1 MRKHFLVLT
10 LVLISVITYHF
21 IDSFDDKQLEPPEY
35 SPKVTKKKSVK
46 KPYDQPDQAILF
58 DLERTK
64 DPKLGYAT
72 AKRRFEA
79 FLETKRSLRKYQSRT
94 EAAVAGVHWE
104 ERGPNNVGGRTR
116 ALAFDPSD
124 PDHKKVWAGSVSGGL
139 WYNEDITMATSPWK
153 NVDDF
158 WANLAITSIAFDPS
172 DNNVMYVATGE
183 GWFNFDAVRGAG
195 IWKSADGGAT
205 FTQLTSTDNFTFTY
219 VQKIVVA
226 SNGDV
231 FAATRNASVQRS
243 EDGGDT
249 WSRVLVEG
257 GASRAADLEIAT
269 NGDIY
274 ASLGIFSSAHIF
286 RSSNNGDSWTEVT
299 PTTTSGGRI
308 ELAVAPSASSQT
320 ANTVVYAV
328 KYNQNATTNDDISWV
343 RKTSDG
349 GSNWSDLPIPI
360 DFSSGNHFT
369 RGQGWYDLIMAVHP
383 TNEDIVLMGGIDL
396 YKTADGGANWN
407 PVSQWF
413 GGNNKP
419 YVHADNH
426 AIVFRPGFDNEVIFG
441 NDGGVYYSPDAGSAT
456 DPNFSVQN
464 YLYNVTQF
472 YSVAMENSAGVN
484 YFLAGTQ
491 DNGTHQFNFA
501 GVNPTIEVT
510 GGDGGFTFIDQ
521 DNSNIQITSFTN
533 NNYQIST
540 NGGESFSTLTGSS
553 SNGSF
558 INPADYDNDE
568 NILYAAGNPGR
579 LERYSGIGGTVTHS
593 SLSIAINNEQITAV
607 TVSENTTDRIFVGT
621 NNGSVYRID
630 NAAGTPS
637 VIEISDIVDNNGGTL
652 SSIAIGATDNTLVA
666 TLSNFG
672 ITSVFYSS
680 DGGTSWTSKDE
691 SSHGLPDMP
700 VRWALF
706 NPDDNSEV
714 LLATEQ
720 GVWSTDNIAA
730 TNPGWEA
737 TNSGLA
743 NVRCDML
750 QYREADK
757 LVAIATHGRGL
768 YTTDIFATPLAQFS
782 AEKEEWYVGVPLQFE
797 DASLQATS
805 WEWDFDNDGN
815 VDATT
820 QNPTFTY
827 MTTGSKTVKLTINS
841 DAGLSITKTNFIEI
855 LDRPEIPF
863 STGFESDGAGFCSYL
878 INSATS
884 ERFEWGAGTAS
895 KPNFNPFNGE
905 ETINGNNNW
914 MTSLTGSHGFSTKY
928 ALETPPFSFLGADD
942 GTYTLSF
949 AYKAATGTGAG
960 MNMEYSL
967 DGGETWTV
975 LGGLQG
981 SDPNAISNWYTD
993 ASIIGLSGA
1002 SGWTGASFQVFT
1014 ASYDISEFRGEAD
1027 VRLRFVFG
1035 ARGSS
1040 LDGFQIDDFSISG
1053 TAVTAPLHWEGTVSN
1068 DWTTAANWENSVVP
1082 DVDANVIIP
1091 QSSETFPVLDSEIT
1105 LNAVLIEDDA
1115 SFSVGEDGAVA
1126 ITDLYNEGSLTIESG
1141 GVLAL
1146 MGNRFGDGSET
1157 IERTLTGNA
1166 SLSIIGVP
1174 VAGATIADLDADYVF
1189 EYNNISQSFTT
1200 PASGTNVT
1208 PGNGYFV
1215 GTNDDTYNL
1224 SVSGTISAADVTKTV
1239 TQGTDNF
1246 SMVANPFAAPIDASV
1261 FFDNATNT
1269 STTTGTAYLWNDA
1282 GVNAGG
1288 LRGGDYIS
1296 VNSVGVAGGPLDP
1309 GNGAAGAQ
1317 STADFDGSFNSMQ
1330 GFFVEVASPGNV
1342 VFKSSMQVLDA
1353 NDSDSFFKQPNDRRQ
1368 LVKLSFSGND
1378 LYNDLIVTLD
1388 ENATEE
1394 DDYSMD
1400 ARKFSGNENISFYS
1414 MNDQGKYAIQAL
1426 PNEAKL
1432 REVSLGYQVAL
1443 TGDYQL
1449 SVEDFEMPD
1458 SGLKAF
1464 LIDSHSGESH
1474 QLDQEFALTLS
1485 LDAGEINDRF
1495 KLVFGESVITSVQD
1509 QLNKE
1514 LKVYSSS
1521 NGLIVEFYGDAKVVS
1536 IIDLSGREVY
1546 AQTVRFDNS
1555 IAEIEPSLDRE
1566 KVYIITVGNQKAK
1579 FILR

>member
-1 MRKHFLVLT
+1 MRKHFLVITILF
-10 LVLISVITYHF
+10 ISVTTYYLF
-21 IDSFDDKQLEPPEY
+21 EYSTIKQIKPPEN
-35 SPKVTKKKSVK
+35 SPKITKKKSVK
-46 KPYDQPDQAILF
+46 KPYDKPDQAILF

-64 DPKLGYAT
+64 DPKSGYVT
-72 AKRRFEA
+72 AQRRFKA
-79 FLETKRSLRKYQSRT
+79 FLETKRNLRKYQSRT
-94 EAAVAGVHWE
+94 EAAVAGVTWE

-116 ALAFDPSD
+116 ALVFDPSD

-172 DNNVMYVATGE
+172 DDDVMYVATGE
-183 GWFNFDAVRGAG
+183 GWFNFDAVTGAG
-195 IWKSADGGAT
+195 IWKSSDGGTT
-205 FTQLTSTDNFTFTY
+205 FTQLASTDNSTFTY

-249 WSRVLVEG
+249 WSRVLSDG
-257 GASRAADLEIAT
+257 GTSRAADLEIAT

-299 PTTTSGGRI
+299 PPTTSGGRI

-328 KYNQNATTNDDISWV
+328 KYNQNATTSDDISWI
-343 RKTSDG
+343 RRTSDG
-349 GSNWSDLPIPI
+349 GSNWSDLTIPT

-369 RGQGWYDLIMAVHP
+369 RGQGWYNLIMSVHP
-383 TNEDIVLMGGIDL
+383 TDEDIVLMGGIDL
-396 YKTADGGANWN
+396 YRTADGGTNWN

-426 AIVFRPGFDNEVIFG
+426 AIVFRPGFDNEAIFG
-441 NDGGVYYSPDAGSAT
+441 NDGGIYYSPDAGSAT

-472 YSVAMENSAGVN
+472 YSVAMENNAGEN

-501 GVNPTIEVT
+501 GINPTVEVT
-510 GGDGGFTFIDQ
+510 SGDGGFTFIDQ
-521 DNSNIQITSFTN
+521 DNANVQITSFTN
-533 NNYQIST
+533 NNYFLST
-540 NGGESFSTLTGSS
+540 NGGASFSTLKGSS
-553 SNGSF
+553 NNGSF

-568 NILYAAGNPGR
+568 NILYAAGNSGR
-579 LERYSGIGGTVTHS
+579 LERYSGIGGTVSHT
-593 SLSIAINNEQITAV
+593 SLSIAINAEQITAV
-607 TVSENTTDRIFVGT
+607 TVSDHTTDRIFVGT

-630 NAAGTPS
+630 NAAGTPT
-637 VIEISDIVDNNGGTL
+637 VTEISDIVDNSGGTL
-652 SSIAIGATDNTLVA
+652 SSIAVGGTDNTLVA

-680 DGGTSWTSKDE
+680 NGGTSWTSKDE

-706 NPDDNSEV
+706 NPDDNNEV

-720 GVWSTDNIAA
+720 GVWSTDNITAS
-730 TNPGWEA
+730 NPGWEA

-757 LVAIATHGRGL
+757 LVAIASHGRGL
-768 YTTDIFATPLAQFS
+768 YTTDVFSTPVAQFT
-782 AEKEEWYVGVPLQFE
+782 ADKEEWYVGVPLQFE

-820 QNPTFTY
+820 ENPIYTY

-878 INSATS
+878 INAATS
-884 ERFEWGAGTAS
+884 ERFEWGAGTSS
-895 KPNFNPFNGE
+895 KPNFNPLNAAA
-905 ETINGNNNW
+905 TITGNNNW

-949 AYKAATGTGAG
+949 DYRAATGNGAG

-981 SDPNAISNWYTD
+981 SDANAISNWYTD
-993 ASIIGLSGA
+993 AGIIGLSGA

-1014 ASYDISEFRGEAD
+1014 ASYDISEFRGETD

-1068 DWTTAANWENSVVP
+1068 DWTAAANWENSILP
-1082 DVDANVIIP
+1082 GVDANVIIP
-1091 QSSETFPVLDSEIT
+1091 ESSETFPVLGSEIT
-1105 LNAVLIEDDA
+1105 LNAMLIEDDA
-1115 SFSVGEDGAVA
+1115 SFSVGEDGAMS
-1126 ITDLYNEGSLTIESG
+1126 ITDLYNEGTLTVESG
-1141 GVLAL
+1141 GALAL
-1146 MGNRFGDGSET
+1146 MGDRSGDGTET
-1157 IERTLTGNA
+1157 IERALTGNA
-1166 SLSIIGVP
+1166 SLSIIGIP
-1174 VAGATIADLDADYVF
+1174 VAGATIADFDADYIF
-1189 EYNNISQSFTT
+1189 EYNNISQNFTT
-1200 PASGTNVT
+1200 PSSGDVIA

-1215 GTNDDTYNL
+1215 GSNTVNFDL
-1224 SVSGTISAADVTKTV
+1224 SVSGTINSADVTKAL

-1246 SMVANPFAAPIDASV
+1246 SMVANPYAAPINASD
-1261 FFDNATNT
+1261 FFSNATNT

-1282 GVNAGG
+1282 GVNVGG

-1309 GNGAAGAQ
+1309 GNGAAGSK

-1330 GFFVEVASPGNV
+1330 GFFVEVASRGNV
-1342 VFKSSMQVLDA
+1342 VFQSSMQVLDD
-1353 NDSDSFFKQPNDRRQ
+1353 NGSDSFFKQSADGRQ
-1368 LVKLSFSGND
+1368 LVKLAISGNG
-1378 LYNDLIVTLD
+1378 LYNDLIVALD
-1388 ENATEE
+1388 EDATDE

-1400 ARKFSGNENISFYS
+1400 ARKFSGNEHISFYS
-1414 MNDQGKYAIQAL
+1414 MNKQDKYAIQAL
-1426 PNEAKL
+1426 PSNVEQH
-1432 REVSLGYQVAL
+1432 EVSLGYQIAL
-1443 TGDYQL
+1443 AGDYQL
-1449 SVEDFEMPD
+1449 SVEAFEMPD

-1464 LIDSHSGESH
+1464 LFDSQAGDYHE
-1474 QLDQEFALTLS
+1474 LDEEFVLPVS
-1485 LDAGEINDRF
+1485 LNGGEINDRF
-1495 KLVFGESVITSVQD
+1495 KLVFGENVITDVQD
-1509 QLNKE
+1509 QIHQN
-1514 LKVYSSS
+1514 LKVYSSH
-1521 NGLIVEFYGDAKVVS
+1521 NGLIIEFHGNSQAVS
-1536 IIDLSGREVY
+1536 IFDLTGREVFQ
-1546 AQTVRFDNS
+1546 QTVKFDNS
-1555 IAEIEPSLDRE
+1555 IAEIEPALDKE
-1566 KVYIITVGNQKAK
+1566 KVYILTVGDQKAK